1 MNAHHQS
8 GITREQLSLGA
19 LLIITAIALYICW
32 RVVAPF
38 LPALTWALAL
48 AIVAHPIYDKV
59 ASRVSKPDLASA
71 LAVCLVTLIII
82 APIALVTQ
90 QIASQLAAQQTGDWE
105 QWKSKILKH
114 PKLAPIVD
122 RIEQHVNI
130 EQELKSTVDSVQ
142 KRLSSFARSAVEIA
156 IQLAICLFTLFYF
169 FRDRKRILTAARS
182 YLPLSAP
189 EFDDISA
196 RIGTMIQ
203 ATIYGTVVVACVQGV
218 LGGVMF
224 WILGL
229 PAPLLWGVAM
239 TVAAIIP
246 VLGAFVVW
254 APAAL
259 YLLAEGEIW
268 KAIVLG
274 VFGLIIISLADN
286 LLYPILVGKE
296 LRIHTLLVFLAILG
310 GIAVFG
316 MSGIVLGPV
325 ALAVTLGLLDILRQ
339 RTVAGRPAEQPR

>member
-1 MNAHHQS
+1 MNAQDHS

-19 LLIITAIALYICW
+19 LLITTAIALYISW

-48 AIVAHPIYDKV
+48 AIVAHPVYDKV

-90 QIASQLAAQQTGDWE
+90 QIASQLTAQQSGDWE

-142 KRLSSFARSAVEIA
+142 KRLSSFARGAVGIA

-196 RIGTMIQ
+196 
-203 ATIYGTVVVACVQGV
+203 
-218 LGGVMF
+218 
-224 WILGL
+224 
-229 PAPLLWGVAM
+229 
-239 TVAAIIP
+239 
-246 VLGAFVVW
+246 
-254 APAAL
+254 
-259 YLLAEGEIW
+259 
-268 KAIVLG
+268 
-274 VFGLIIISLADN
+274 
-286 LLYPILVGKE
+286 
-296 LRIHTLLVFLAILG
+296 
-310 GIAVFG
+310 
-316 MSGIVLGPV
+316 
-325 ALAVTLGLLDILRQ
+325 
-339 RTVAGRPAEQPR
+339 

>member
-1 MNAHHQS
+1 MNAHDQS

-19 LLIITAIALYICW
+19 LLITTAIALYICW

-196 RIGTMIQ
+196 RTGTMIQ
-203 ATIYGTVVVACVQGV
+203 ATIYGTVVVACVQGA

-268 KAIVLG
+268 KAIILG
-274 VFGLIIISLADN
+274 AFGLIIISLADN

>member
-1 MNAHHQS
+1 MNSQDQT
-8 GITREQLSLGA
+8 GVTREQLSLGA
-19 LLIITAIALYICW
+19 LLIVTAIALYVCW

-48 AIVAHPIYDKV
+48 AIVAYPIYDKV
-59 ASRVSKPDLASA
+59 AARVSKPDLASG

-82 APIALVTQ
+82 APIVLVTQ
-90 QIASQLAAQQTGDWE
+90 QVVSQFTSQQSGGWE
-105 QWKSKILKH
+105 QWKSKILEH
-114 PKLAPIVD
+114 PKLAPIVE
-122 RIEQHVNI
+122 RIEQNVNI
-130 EQELKSTVDSVQ
+130 EQELKSAAESVQ
-142 KRLSSFARSAVEIA
+142 KRLSSFARSAVQIS

-189 EFDDISA
+189 EFDDLTE
-196 RIGTMIQ
+196 RIGTMIH
-203 ATIYGTVVVACVQGV
+203 ATIYGTFVVACIQGA

-224 WILGL
+224 WVLGL
-229 PAPLLWGVAM
+229 PAPLLWSVAM
-239 TVAAIIP
+239 TIAAIIP

-254 APAAL
+254 APATL
-259 YLLAEGEIW
+259 YLLAQGEIW
-268 KAIVLG
+268 KAIVLAL
-274 VFGLIIISLADN
+274 FGTIIISLADN

-296 LRIHTLLVFLAILG
+296 LRMHTLLVFLAILG

-316 MSGIVLGPV
+316 MSGIVLGPA

>member
-1 MNAHHQS
+1 MNAQDHS

-19 LLIITAIALYICW
+19 LLITTAIALYICW

-71 LAVCLVTLIII
+71 LAVCLVTLMII

-90 QIASQLAAQQTGDWE
+90 QIASQLTAQQSGDWE

-142 KRLSSFARSAVEIA
+142 KRLSSFARGAVEIA

-169 FRDRKRILTAARS
+169 FRDRTRILTAARS

-268 KAIVLG
+268 KAMVLG
-274 VFGLIIISLADN
+274 AFGLIIISLADN

-296 LRIHTLLVFLAILG
+296 LRIHTLLVFLAIVG

-325 ALAVTLGLLDILRQ
+325 ALAVTLVVCVGLI
-339 RTVAGRPAEQPR
+339 